1 MNPQS
6 SDSGTTANLPAIT
19 QLRYWDRHSWEK
31 EMTTS
36 SCIHMPMSLLI
47 DCWSHC
53 EVQNTGT
60 YP

>member
-31 EMTTS
+31 E
-36 SCIHMPMSLLI
+36 IDYVLLHPHAHVI
-47 DCWSHC
+47 ADRLL
-53 EVQNTGT
+53 VAL
-60 YP
+60 